1 MRLPGEWGGL
11 LLGLLVVDTI
21 NVFWSLLCSSVRL
34 SVCVTVTMWQHHND
48 TERYKE
54 TESQTDR
61 QTDRQTEGADHET
74 CSHTTLIGADKSL
87 GYFRLPIVIGKHT
100 QLTVAITGGTTVLRM
115 DLQSNVLTFTHA
127 SDVLGS
133 QSYTRYLLHEQIN
146 LETHLLCMH

>member
-1 MRLPGEWGGL
+1 
-11 LLGLLVVDTI
+11 
-21 NVFWSLLCSSVRL
+21 
-34 SVCVTVTMWQHHND
+34 MWQHHND

-54 TESQTDR
+54 TES